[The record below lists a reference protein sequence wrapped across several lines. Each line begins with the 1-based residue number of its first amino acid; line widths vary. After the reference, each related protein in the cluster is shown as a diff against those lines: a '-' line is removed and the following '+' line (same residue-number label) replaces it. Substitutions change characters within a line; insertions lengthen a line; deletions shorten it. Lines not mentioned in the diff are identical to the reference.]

1 MINQELYDTI
11 LTQVRTIISNETGN
25 DLEEIM
31 PDSILDEELEIGPND
46 FIRIVTAVNDELEIN
61 LNAKEIAAEESVT
74 TVKELA
80 AIACEEVEL
89 G

>member
-25 DLEEIM
+25 DFEEIL
-31 PDSILDEELEIGPND
+31 PDSIMDEELEIGAND
-46 FIRIVTAVNDELEIN
+46 LIRIITAVNDELEIS
-61 LNAKEIAAEESVT
+61 LNAKEIVAEESVT
-74 TVKELA
+74 TVRELA